1 MFLVTE
7 DALHYLLHCHH
18 FSQYRFDLMNS
29 VKSGLDKFESLPD
42 NDKKDLQFLDYNYL
56 IYWKVKSTFM
66 TDKVC
71 MMMRQTKFH
80 RTHEKHQVDQELML
94 KSIDLEL

>member
-1 MFLVTE
+1 
-7 DALHYLLHCHH
+7 
-18 FSQYRFDLMNS
+18 
-29 VKSGLDKFESLPD
+29 
-42 NDKKDLQFLDYNYL
+42 
-56 IYWKVKSTFM
+56 M
-66 TDKVC
+66 TDKIC

>member
-1 MFLVTE
+1 MTE

-18 FSQYRFDLMNS
+18 FSQHRFDLMNS

-56 IYWKVKSTFM
+56 IY
-66 TDKVC
+66 
-71 MMMRQTKFH
+71 
-80 RTHEKHQVDQELML
+80 
-94 KSIDLEL
+94 